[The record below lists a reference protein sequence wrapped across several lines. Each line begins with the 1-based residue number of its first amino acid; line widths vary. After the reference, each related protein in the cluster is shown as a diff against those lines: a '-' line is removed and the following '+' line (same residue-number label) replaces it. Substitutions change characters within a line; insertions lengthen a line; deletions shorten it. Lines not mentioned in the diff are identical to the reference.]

1 MAMAK
6 ATVDGVRSVAL
17 GVPDLDASAKFYAE
31 TWHLD
36 RVAATDNAVY
46 FRGTGAYHHILS
58 LHRRPRPELL
68 SLDLTAPDRASV
80 EAIHKGLGGG
90 GAREIGAPAT
100 ITEPGGG
107 YGFAFRDPEGRAIR
121 VIAGDTR
128 HGAVKPAADRP
139 SKITHVVLNSRDRA
153 AATKF
158 FCDALGFKLI
168 DETRAL
174 TFLNCNEDHHSI
186 ALADGDSASL
196 HHIAFEMIDID
207 SVMRGA
213 GRMREAGFA
222 IEWGVGRH
230 GPGDN
235 VFAYF
240 VGPNDEVIEYTAE
253 VEQVDASYKVRG
265 PAEWTWPPGRLDHW
279 GIAIGPTDRLKAAQK
294 KLRFAQSAPV

>member
-1 MAMAK
+1 MAK
-6 ATVDGVRSVAL
+6 AAVDGVRSVAL
-17 GVPDLDASAKFYAE
+17 GVPDLKASAAFYADV
-31 TWHLD
+31 WHLD
-36 RVAATDNAVY
+36 RVAASAEAAY
-46 FRGTGAYHHILS
+46 FRGTGAYHHILA

-68 SLDLTAPDRASV
+68 GLDLTAPGRAAV
-80 EAIHKGLGGG
+80 DAIRRALAGT
-90 GAREIGAPAT
+90 GARDIGTPAA
-100 ITEPGGG
+100 IDEPGGG

-121 VIAGDTR
+121 VVADDAR
-128 HGAVKPAADRP
+128 HRDAAPQPDRP
-139 SKITHVVLNSRDRA
+139 SKITHVVLNSRDRV
-153 AATKF
+153 AATAF
-158 FCDALGFKLI
+158 FCGALGFRLI

-174 TFLNCNEDHHSI
+174 TFLNCNADHHSI
-186 ALADGDSASL
+186 AFADGETASL

-213 GRMREAGFA
+213 GRMRDAGFD

-253 VEQVDASYKVRG
+253 VEQVDAGYRFRG

-279 GIAIGPTDRLKAAQK
+279 GIAVGPTDRLKAAQK
-294 KLRFAQSAPV
+294 RLRFAGAAPA

>member
-1 MAMAK
+1 MAK
-6 ATVDGVRSVAL
+6 AAVDGVRSVAL
-17 GVPDLDASAKFYAE
+17 GVPDLDVSARFYAE

-36 RVAATDNAVY
+36 RVAGADDALY
-46 FRGTGAYHHILS
+46 FRGTSAYHHILA
-58 LHRRPRPELL
+58 LHRRPKPELI
-68 SLDLTAPDRASV
+68 SLDLTAPDCAAV
-80 EAIHKGLGGG
+80 DAIHKRLGGS
-90 GAREIGAPAT
+90 GARDISAPAP
-100 ITEPGGG
+100 IDEPGGG
-107 YGFAFRDPEGRAIR
+107 YGIGFGDPEGRAIR
-121 VIAGDTR
+121 VIAGDAR
-128 HGAVKPAADRP
+128 HGDTAPVADRP

-153 AATKF
+153 AATRF
-158 FCDALGFKLI
+158 FRDALGFTLI

-174 TFLNCNEDHHSI
+174 TFLNCNADHHSI
-186 ALADGDSASL
+186 ALADGESASL

-265 PAEWTWPPGRLDHW
+265 PADWTWPPGRLDHW
-279 GIAIGPTDRLKAAQK
+279 GIAIGPTERLKAAQK
-294 KLRFAQSAPV
+294 KLRFAQRAPA

>member
-1 MAMAK
+1 MTK
-6 ATVDGVRSVAL
+6 AAVDGVRSVAL
-17 GVPDLDASAKFYAE
+17 GVPDLKASAAFY
-31 TWHLD
+31 TNVWQLD
-36 RVAATDNAVY
+36 RVAASAESAY
-46 FRGTGAYHHILS
+46 FRGTGAYHHLLA

-68 SLDLTAPDRASV
+68 SLDLTAPDRAAV
-80 EAIHKGLGGG
+80 DAIHRTVAGKGG
-90 GAREIGAPAT
+90 RDIGAPAA
-100 ITEPGGG
+100 IAEPGGG

-121 VIAGDTR
+121 VIAGDER
-128 HGAVKPAADRP
+128 RRDVAPQPDRP
-139 SKITHVVLNSRDRA
+139 SKISHVVLNSRDRA
-153 AATKF
+153 AATAF
-158 FCDALGFKLI
+158 FCDALGFRLI

-174 TFLNCNEDHHSI
+174 TFLNCNADHHSI
-186 ALADGDSASL
+186 AFADGESASL

-213 GRMREAGFA
+213 GRMRDAGFD

-253 VEQVDASYKVRG
+253 VEQVDASYRVRG

-279 GIAIGPTDRLKAAQK
+279 GIAVGPTDRLKAAQK
-294 KLRFAQSAPV
+294 KLRFAASATV